1 MGISIAYRGKLFD
14 LTRIEDFEDRLLD
27 LALDVGG
34 LAQIWR
40 SHSDNDPAR
49 MVRGLILD
57 LVPGQEST
65 SMLISPEGWLIG
77 LTDIEN
83 AEGGRL
89 TEPPWCITKTQFGS
103 IEGHVMLVELLS
115 AVRREFL
122 PDLEVSDEGGYWE
135 TRDLA
140 ELARRR
146 SLIRQAIDGLAE
158 GLQRSGLS
166 HEAAEDPEILARRIE
181 RIASQVQRT
190 LRRPAEHA
198 PVELP
203 DEGDSFSG
211 LARDAKATEL
221 AWDEIFKHNRRQQER
236 LERAFEDRLSQGED
250 AEQALTNAI
259 DDMAP
264 EIPGE
269 ESDSADEPWHND
281 EDEPHGASDDAGSDE
296 CDEQDALIATGNDER
311 HPLLQRAMDLL
322 HDLHAIFRD
331 ADTGHATS
339 LRTLFQGAGD
349 VMGGLAQGLSS
360 REDDEENDYGL
371 RVTQL
376 KRALRGTAFARGALF
391 LLRTA
396 MTVEQFEELHG
407 RLARLGEGTFQEIGR
422 LRSEYEQG
430 WS

>member
-1 MGISIAYRGKLFD
+1 MGMSIAYRGTLAD
-14 LTRIEDFEDRLLD
+14 ISRVEDFEDRLLD

-34 LAQIWR
+34 MAQIWR
-40 SHSDNDPAR
+40 SHSDSDPKR
-49 MVRGLILD
+49 VVRGVILD

-65 SMLISPEGWLIG
+65 SMLVSPKGWLLG

-83 AEGGRL
+83 EEAGRL
-89 TEPPWCITKTQFGS
+89 MEPPWCITKTQFGS
-103 IEGHVMLVELLS
+103 IEGHVMVVELLS

-146 SLIRQAIDGLAE
+146 SLNQEAIDDLAQGLR
-158 GLQRSGLS
+158 RSGLS
-166 HEAAEDPEILARRIE
+166 QEAAEDPEILIRRIE

-190 LRRPAEHA
+190 LGRPAEHA

-203 DEGDSFSG
+203 DDSDSFSD
-211 LARDAKATEL
+211 LPRDAKATEL
-221 AWDEIFKHNRRQQER
+221 AWDEAFKHSRRQQER

-250 AEQALTNAI
+250 AEQALANAL
-259 DDMAP
+259 DDVVP
-264 EIPGE
+264 EIPE
-269 ESDSADEPWHND
+269 EKSDSADESWHKD
-281 EDEPHGASDDAGSDE
+281 EEGSLRASDDAGLDE
-296 CDEQDALIATGNDER
+296 EQDALITAGNDER

-322 HDLHAIFRD
+322 HELHASFRD
-331 ADTGHATS
+331 ADPRHATAV
-339 LRTLFQGAGD
+339 RTLFQGAGD
-349 VMGGLAQGLSS
+349 VMGGLAQGLST
-360 REDDEENDYGL
+360 REDDDEDDYGL

-376 KRALRGTAFARGALF
+376 KRALRGAAFARGALF

-407 RLARLGEGTFQEIGR
+407 RLARLREDTFQEIGR
-422 LRSEYEQG
+422 LRSEYEEG
-430 WS
+430 WP

>member
-1 MGISIAYRGKLFD
+1 MGISIAYRGTLAD
-14 LTRIEDFEDRLLD
+14 LRRVEDFEDRLLD

-40 SHSDNDPAR
+40 SHSDSDPER
-49 MVRGLILD
+49 IVRGVILD

-65 SMLISPEGWLIG
+65 SMLVSPEGWLIG

-83 AEGGRL
+83 AEAGRL

-115 AVRREFL
+115 AMRREFL

-146 SLIRQAIDGLAE
+146 SLIQKAMDGLAE
-158 GLQRSGLS
+158 GLRRSGLS
-166 HEAAEDPEILARRIE
+166 REAPEDPEILARRIE

-190 LRRPAEHA
+190 LGRPAEHA

-203 DEGDSFSG
+203 DDGDSFSG
-211 LARDAKATEL
+211 LARDANATEL

-236 LERAFEDRLSQGED
+236 LERALEDRLSQGED
-250 AEQALTNAI
+250 EEQALANAL
-259 DDMAP
+259 DDVVP
-264 EIPGE
+264 EIPDE
-269 ESDSADEPWHND
+269 DSDSADEPWHHD
-281 EDEPHGASDDAGSDE
+281 EDELHRAPDDSSSDE
-296 CDEQDALIATGNDER
+296 CDEHDALIAAGNDER

-322 HDLHAIFRD
+322 RDLHAIFRD
-331 ADTGHATS
+331 ADHASS
-339 LRTLFQGAGD
+339 LHTLFQGAGD
-349 VMGGLAQGLSS
+349 VMGGLAQALSA
-360 REDDEENDYGL
+360 RGDDEDDDYGL

-376 KRALRGTAFARGALF
+376 KRALRGAAFARGALF

-396 MTVEQFEELHG
+396 MTVEQLDELHG
-407 RLARLGEGTFQEIGR
+407 RLARLKEDTFQEIGR
-422 LRSEYEQG
+422 LRSKYEQG